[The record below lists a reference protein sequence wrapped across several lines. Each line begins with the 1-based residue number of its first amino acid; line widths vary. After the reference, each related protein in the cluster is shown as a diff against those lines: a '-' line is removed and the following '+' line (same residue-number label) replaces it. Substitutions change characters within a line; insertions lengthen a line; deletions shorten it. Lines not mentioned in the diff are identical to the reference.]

1 MIAIEQPSTRSLRL
15 AGRLSLMVLSV
26 FMFYLAMPGNPLPL
40 LTWIS
45 VVPIYYAMNGL
56 NGRWA
61 ALVLFVIAYA
71 CTLVIM
77 SWFIQAIIKFTGLND
92 LLAALVLLVFA
103 MYIAAPYALIGYLAG
118 KFRLLESHRGGVL
131 MSAAMVVLVMFYPTP
146 LPGNYAHN
154 LYNQA
159 EFIQIVDVGGMP
171 LLLFLVMY
179 VNFLL
184 YFGCRRRLSKQ
195 AGAFP
200 SALAGLG
207 ILAMVFGYGVWRIAD
222 VEAQTADAEHL
233 RMGIVQPKLTRQ
245 DSIKRL
251 YRLSRNLVQEHP
263 EIDLLVWPEFP
274 TAFSFTDN
282 ETDRNNVRDLIGDI
296 RKPMIVVSGYSYTAT
311 DAGKKGEDSY
321 YNLTHLINARG
332 ELEATYKKQ
341 VLVPFFEYVPY
352 EQSVP
357 LLRALFPD
365 AHQYVPGHGNTVFSV
380 EGLNIIPLICYETV
394 FPDITRD
401 FLELGG
407 EVIVNMTN
415 DIWLG
420 NTKGSYYH
428 FAMGM
433 FRAVEHRI
441 PWVRATNSGVSAVV
455 SASGKIDPQSVTP
468 LQSMTTAVYE
478 IRRQNIWSLYSNY
491 GDWFLYGLVLLLAGA
506 QSWNW
511 IARLSAFDKHST
523 KEA

>member
-1 MIAIEQPSTRSLRL
+1 MPDVPINGLPKPAGKISLIL
-15 AGRLSLMVLSV
+15 VSVL
-26 FMFYLAMPGNPLPL
+26 MFYLAMPGNPLPL
-40 LTWIS
+40 LTWVS
-45 VVPIYYAMNGL
+45 VVPIYFALKGL
-56 NGRWA
+56 SGRWA

-71 CTLVIM
+71 CTLLIM

-92 LLAALVLLVFA
+92 VLAAVVMLVFA

-118 KFRLLESHRGGVL
+118 KFQLLNSHFGGL
-131 MSAAMVVLVMFYPTP
+131 LLAAEMVVPVMFYPTP

-154 LYNQA
+154 LYTQA
-159 EFIQIVDVGGMP
+159 EFIQIVDLGGMS
-171 LLLFLVMY
+171 LLLFVVMY

-184 YFGCRRRLSKQ
+184 FKGCRHMLSKQ
-195 AGAFP
+195 GGGLP
-200 SALAGLG
+200 TVLAGVC
-207 ILAMVFGYGVWRIAD
+207 ILAMVYGYGAWRIAD
-222 VEAQTADAEHL
+222 VETKTADAETL
-233 RMGIVQPKLTRQ
+233 RLGIVQPKLSRQ

-263 EIDLLVWPEFP
+263 DIDLLVWPEFP

-282 ETDRNNVRDLIGDI
+282 DIDRQEVRDLIRDI
-296 RKPMIVVSGYSYTAT
+296 QKPMIVVSGYSYTNQDTAQ
-311 DAGKKGEDSY
+311 KGEETY
-321 YNLTHLINARG
+321 YNLTHLINAQG

-352 EQSVP
+352 EQSLPV
-357 LLRALFPD
+357 LRELFPD
-365 AHQYVPGHGNTVFSV
+365 AHQYVPGSGNTVFTV
-380 EGLNIIPLICYETV
+380 DGLNIIPLICYETV

-401 FLELGG
+401 FLAIDGQM
-407 EVIVNMTN
+407 IVNMTN

-441 PWVRATNSGVSAVV
+441 PWVRATNSGVSGLV
-455 SASGKIDPQSVTP
+455 SASGEIDQASLTA

-478 IRRQNIWSLYSNY
+478 VKHAHVWSLYSAY
-491 GDWFLYGLVLLLAGA
+491 GDWFLYLLTVLLPIGLVVKKMRIVA
-506 QSWNW
+506 SDV
-511 IARLSAFDKHST
+511 RR
-523 KEA
+523 